1 MLKKIIKLFA
11 LFTVLVILGGGLYWH
26 LHKDVLLI
34 EYAEFKKS
42 SAPVLMYHGVGWE
55 NGPDWPNSLVIVPP
69 LFEQQLQYLT
79 QEGYHIISVEQLAER
94 FVNGESVDKYIALSF
109 DDGYKNNYTEALPLL
124 EKYQAKASFFVV
136 NRDIGSPIHMNEQE
150 IKGLIKAGMEL
161 GSHTMNHTPLTDIED
176 KYLAWELSSSRYFL
190 KKQFDRYIVRTIAY
204 PNGRYNEHIIEEA
217 QKYGF
222 YRGLT
227 GQIGVNTAQTYHD
240 APMAM
245 YRVNICDDGNGIQ
258 GFKERLERAYLVGFL
273 KTKGIDVNIVRD
285 FLV

>member
-1 MLKKIIKLFA
+1 MLKRLVQVILLLMA
-11 LFTVLVILGGGLYWH
+11 LVIIGGGLYWH
-26 LHKDVLLI
+26 MNKERLQA
-34 EYAEFKKS
+34 EYAAFKQQ

-55 NGPDWPNSLVIVPP
+55 SGPDWPQSLIIAPP
-69 LFEQQLQYLT
+69 LFEAQLQYLT
-79 QEGYHIISVEQLAER
+79 QEGYHVVSVEELAER
-94 FVNGESVDKYIALSF
+94 FVQGQSVDKYIAFSF

-124 EKYQAKASFFVV
+124 LKYQAKASFFVV
-136 NRDIGSPIHMNEQE
+136 NRDIGSPIHMDELE
-150 IKGLIKAGMEL
+150 IKELIKAGMEL
-161 GSHTMNHTPLTDIED
+161 GSHTMNHMPLTEIED

-204 PNGRYNEHIIEEA
+204 PNGRYNQHIIEEA

-227 GQIGVNTAQTYHD
+227 GKIGVNTAQSYHD

-245 YRVNICDDGNGIQ
+245 YRVNISDDGNGVL
-258 GFKERLERAYLVGFL
+258 GFQERLERAYLVGFL
-273 KTKGIDVNIVRD
+273 QSKGFDVNIIRD

>member
-1 MLKKIIKLFA
+1 MLKKIIMG
-11 LFTVLVILGGGLYWH
+11 ILTLIIILCAITGIYWQMNKET
-26 LHKDVLLI
+26 LRA
-34 EYAEFKKS
+34 EYTAFRKN

-55 NGPDWPNSLVIVPP
+55 NGPDWPRSLVITPT
-69 LFEQQLQYLT
+69 LFEAQLQYLT
-79 QEGYHIISVEQLAER
+79 EQGYHIVTVEELAMRFTERKSVE
-94 FVNGESVDKYIALSF
+94 KYIALSF
-109 DDGYKNNYTEALPLL
+109 DDGYKNNYTYALPLL
-124 EKYQAKASFFVV
+124 KKYQAKASFFVV
-136 NRDIGSPIHMNEQE
+136 NKDIGSPIHMNEEE

-161 GSHTMNHTPLTDIED
+161 GSHTMNHVPLTEIED
-176 KYLAWELSSSRYFL
+176 RYLAWELSSSRYFL

-227 GQIGVNTAQTYHD
+227 GKIGVNTAQTYHD

-245 YRVNICDDGNGIQ
+245 YRVNISDDGNGVQ
-258 GFKERLERAYLVGFL
+258 GFEERLERAYLVGFL
-273 KTKGIDVNIVRD
+273 KSKGWDVNIIRD